1 MPSKVLLTQ
10 CNVKILKKEHNA
22 FNGIEPTLLR
32 RGHLT
37 LKGQFIIAFKHNTT
51 YTTLKKLVKKGMS
64 SQSAVSDVTIL

>member
-32 RGHLT
+32 GHLT

-51 YTTLKKLVKKGMS
+51 YTTLKKLGKKGMS